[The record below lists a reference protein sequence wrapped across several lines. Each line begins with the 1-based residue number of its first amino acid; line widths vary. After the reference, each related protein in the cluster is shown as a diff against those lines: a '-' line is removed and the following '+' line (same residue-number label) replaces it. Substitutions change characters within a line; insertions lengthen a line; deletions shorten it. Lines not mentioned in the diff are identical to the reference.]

1 VLLVSWNGWG
11 LLRPCLTSLADA
23 LRAASA
29 DAEVLVVDN
38 GSVDGTAE
46 GLAAEFPW
54 VRRIDAGR
62 NLGFAPANNLGAA
75 EARGE
80 LLFLLNNDTIVDR
93 ESVAELL
100 RAADAHPEFA
110 LFAPEMRRLEQP
122 DVVDNRGIYL
132 DLSGHFRQLD
142 AGEPAARARGPAE
155 VFGPSGGACLVR
167 REVVG
172 AVGLF
177 ADDLESYLED
187 ADFAARARSAGYRT
201 RFVPAARIGHAG
213 SATGGRIADRKFYL
227 IQRNMLA
234 LWRHWVGVA
243 PGRSSFWLGLM
254 YEAGQVVR
262 AATRGRGRL
271 VWRAKR
277 DAARV
282 RMLRPELA
290 SRTAAPVLHEW
301 LGVRAREVCSAAPSP
316 AVPRPPATAPWPA

>member
-62 NLGFAPANNLGAA
+62 NLGFALANNLGAA

-110 LFAPEMRRLEQP
+110 LFAPEMRGSSSLTWSTTGDLPRPQRALSP
-122 DVVDNRGIYL
+122 ARRRGACRARPRPRR
-132 DLSGHFRQLD
+132 GVRPFRRRVP
-142 AGEPAARARGPAE
+142 GAARSCGR
-155 VFGPSGGACLVR
+155 GGAVR
-167 REVVG
+167 R
-172 AVGLF
+172 
-177 ADDLESYLED
+177 
-187 ADFAARARSAGYRT
+187 
-201 RFVPAARIGHAG
+201 
-213 SATGGRIADRKFYL
+213 
-227 IQRNMLA
+227 
-234 LWRHWVGVA
+234 
-243 PGRSSFWLGLM
+243 
-254 YEAGQVVR
+254 
-262 AATRGRGRL
+262 
-271 VWRAKR
+271 
-277 DAARV
+277 
-282 RMLRPELA
+282 
-290 SRTAAPVLHEW
+290 
-301 LGVRAREVCSAAPSP
+301 
-316 AVPRPPATAPWPA
+316 